1 MQQSIKNSPDIPCRV
16 FSIYS
21 KAFSNR
27 SKKLH
32 RQGLGKILA
41 KNTWLGAPQGS
52 STLWPRS
59 TVTLSGISGEPP
71 VGKARQTRSRV
82 GRRCLPAA
90 RRCLLVS
97 SSTPSSI
104 PLTQYQ
110 LLSRIV
116 FGLTVQLVRVVM
128 TSYQMSAIKI

>member
-32 RQGLGKILA
+32 RQGLGKIMA
-41 KNTWLGAPQGS
+41 KNTWFAQGN

-59 TVTLSGISGEPP
+59 TVTLEGISGEPP

-110 LLSRIV
+110 LLSRMV
-116 FGLTVQLVRVVM
+116 FDLTVQLVRVAM